1 MDITKTLVMAEMLRL
16 IQDVLR
22 DQNVLE
28 MTYHKSFGQIEVQF
42 TKETFPFPKE
52 VPTKVLR
59 KPGATVERHELT
71 INGVCMFYLKT
82 DEEAK
87 ADVVQ

>member
-1 MDITKTLVMAEMLRL
+1 MDITKTMVMAEMLRL
-16 IQDVLR
+16 IKEVLR

-42 TKETFPFPKE
+42 TKETFPFPKD
-52 VPTKVLR
+52 VPTEVIR

>member
-1 MDITKTLVMAEMLRL
+1 MDITKALAMAEMLRL
-16 IQDVLR
+16 IKNVLR

-28 MTYHKSFGQIEVQF
+28 MTYNESFGQIEVQF
-42 TKETFPFPKE
+42 TEETFPFPKDIPTE
-52 VPTKVLR
+52 VIR
-59 KPGATVERHELT
+59 KPGATVARHELT

-82 DEEAK
+82 DEEAR